1 MAFESGSGSLCA
13 CAICAS
19 VLLHTYLSI
28 HPVRVKENETLH
40 AMVAGAKRNVG
51 DDKMDYQLPIAR

>member
-1 MAFESGSGSLCA
+1 MVLDHFVHVQF
-13 CAICAS
+13 
-19 VLLHTYLSI
+19 VLLSCSILIYLSI

>member
-1 MAFESGSGSLCA
+1 MKVVLDHFMHVQF
-13 CAICAS
+13 
-19 VLLHTYLSI
+19 VLLSCSILIYL
-28 HPVRVKENETLH
+28 PVRVKANETVH